1 MPSENVSWREEISI
15 NIEGGTAD
23 EHEIPVDVLMESLTG
38 LQQLVNRTNSVIY
51 SKGTSVS
58 VKVKGG
64 FIGNSFDYKAVLD
77 FIAPFIPV
85 APELVSTIV
94 KMFEYKMFTGWK
106 RPTEI
111 VPTGD
116 GPTSIVKNT
125 NGDTMVVQN
134 SVILVADSSQTDSA
148 MSKVLSA
155 LKIGAKKVEIGDV
168 RGETP
173 PAIVPAEEQDKIM
186 AAEDTEPTSTDKT
199 CIVEILTAQMDGR
212 PTGWRFY
219 DVEDETEFAAGVADG
234 RFLADVNEGRYAVLR
249 HKHAHALMR
258 VEKQKINFRNRT
270 IRTILTL
277 TPMSDEEERL
287 KFA

>member
-15 NIEGGTAD
+15 NIKGGIAKK
-23 EHEIPVDVLMESLTG
+23 HEIPVDVLMESLAG
-38 LQQLVNRTNSVIY
+38 LQQLINRTNSVIY

-58 VKVKGG
+58 VKIKGG

-77 FIAPFIPV
+77 FFAPLAPAV
-85 APELVSTIV
+85 PELVSTIV

-106 RPTEI
+106 RPTKV

-125 NGDTMVVQN
+125 NGDTMVFQN
-134 SVILVADSSQTDSA
+134 NVILVADSSQAVSG

-155 LKIGAKKVEIGDV
+155 LKSGAKKVEIGDV
-168 RGETP
+168 SGQTP
-173 PAIVPAEEQDKIM
+173 PVIVPAEEQDKIE
-186 AAEDTEPTSTDKT
+186 AAEDTDPTSTDKT

-219 DVEDETEFAAGVADG
+219 DVEDETEFAAGVADH
-234 RFLADVNEGRYAVLR
+234 RFLTAVNEGRYAVLR

-258 VEKQKINFRNRT
+258 IEKQKINFRNRT
-270 IRTILTL
+270 TRTIL
-277 TPMSDEEERL
+277 RL
-287 KFA
+287 KPMTDKEELQFA